1 MIIPCKHSGYGEGG
15 RLTATR
21 RAYLDGGGGGGGNQ
35 TSTSYTTN
43 VPEYAKQ
50 PFMEMIGKG
59 IALSEAPYQA
69 YGGERTAQFTP
80 LQQQAFG
87 QAETQQVAPQLGAAT
102 GLTGIAALQG
112 LNAQFDPYATG
123 QFTSQTAQQYMNPFM
138 QNVVDIQKR
147 EAQRQSQIGQTQDQA
162 RAVQAGAFGGSRQAI
177 LQAERERNLA
187 QQLGDIQATGSQAAF
202 QAAQDQFNRE
212 QQMREQSRQFGAG
225 FGMEGLR
232 TALSGAG
239 QLGQLGQQQF
249 GQEMDIMGA
258 RQQMGTTQQQQ
269 IQRILDQQ
277 YADFQAQ
284 RDYPYQQLGF
294 LSDLLRGTGSSTR
307 QVYPTPQPTAIQQ
320 LAGLGTAAIGVMAK
334 GGEVRYADGGIT
346 SLLGDQQLAQTVQ
359 NQEQSPMMQMAAA
372 EEAQRRSMMR
382 SAAPADMPQEAD
394 MTEAELLAALRVA
407 IQQGD
412 ETKARVIAELIEER
426 KMPESGIAQVAPE
439 SVGDVPEGG
448 IVGMYDGGAVAFQE
462 GGRTVR
468 SPYTPR
474 KTSGQRMTDDT
485 LQALAD
491 AYENM
496 PDALPIQ
503 LAREGTRQTV
513 DALGNVVEA
522 VADTKAL
529 PKSSGYLAQL
539 ERDEQARE
547 ARRAAARERELAS
560 KRVMTATPVAAAAP
574 AAGIATLMPE
584 IAPSAARDAK
594 LLERQDPM
602 SGGVAL
608 ALAAKQAE
616 DKAIADA
623 GGNVATGGAQVGA
636 GAITPAG
643 YRAQLKAAG
652 YDIDAQQAAEKKALE
667 DEFAARREA
676 VAADRADLERMIA
689 ERGVYGEER
698 EKEAKAAI
706 EGIKGE
712 KDQARSMAL
721 FQAGLAIL
729 SADPSRGALAAI
741 GEGALKGVGAYKGD
755 LKELE
760 AKRERMSDKLDR
772 IVDIRRQERFADD
785 DKRAALKKEENRLTA
800 DLARET
806 RSTLQGFGQTNL
818 SVAMAAVKA
827 SADSREKA
835 LDRQDRAQRLSQ
847 ASRGDLAQLRISLD
861 GEIARLERKDFRD
874 ADEEARLADAIA
886 QRNEVRRLLGERS
899 GMTGQAA
906 PAANMTGWGKA
917 TVE

>member
-15 RLTATR
+15 RLTTTR
-21 RAYLDGGGGGGGNQ
+21 RAYIDGGGGGGGPSQ
-35 TSTSYTTN
+35 TTSYTTN

-294 LSDLLRGTGSSTR
+294 LSDLLRGTGSSSRSLYT
-307 QVYPTPQPTAIQQ
+307 VPQPSTTQQ
-320 LAGLGTAAIGVMAK
+320 LAGLGTAAIGLGGLAK
-334 GGEVRYADGGIT
+334 GGSIPKAYADGGIT
-346 SLLGDQQLAQTVQ
+346 ALLGDDQLAQAAQ

-372 EEAQRRSMMR
+372 EEAQRRNMLR
-382 SAAPADMPQEAD
+382 SAAPADMPQMAD
-394 MTEAELLAALRVA
+394 MTEEELLAALRVA

-426 KMPESGIAQVAPE
+426 RVPESGIAQVAPE
-439 SVGDVPEGG
+439 SLGDVPDGG
-448 IVGMYDGGAVAFQE
+448 IVGMNDGGAVAF
-462 GGRTVR
+462 RTGDEVR
-468 SPYTPR
+468 SAYTPR
-474 KTSGQRMTDDT
+474 KTSGQRMLDDAIQSG
-485 LQALAD
+485 LI

-560 KRVMTATPVAAAAP
+560 KRVMTATPQAAAEP
-574 AAGIATLMPE
+574 ASPLAALMPTD
-584 IAPSAARDAK
+584 ITPSAGRDRK
-594 LLERQDPM
+594 LLERQSPT
-602 SGGVAL
+602 SGGLEA

-623 GGNVATGGAQVGA
+623 GGNVATGGAGSGVMG
-636 GAITPAG
+636 PD
-643 YRAQLKAAG
+643 QLMAMAKRFG
-652 YDIDAQQAAEKKALE
+652 IDPQA
-667 DEFAARREA
+667 
-676 VAADRADLERMIA
+676 AADRQTAFAKEQADARERGVSEREAALEAFIK
-689 ERGVYGEER
+689 ERGVYG
-698 EKEAKAAI
+698 KEQEAEARQEI
-706 EGIKGE
+706 EGLAGK
-712 KDQARSMAL
+712 KLDAKNFAL
-721 FQAGLAIL
+721 IQAGLAIL
-729 SADPSRGALAAI
+729 SADPSRGAFAAI
-741 GEGALKGVGAYKGD
+741 GEGAAKGLMGYKGD
-755 LKELE
+755 LDKLE
-760 AKRERMSDKLDR
+760 EKREKINGRIDR
-772 IVDIRRQERFADD
+772 ILELRRLESAADGKDRLALKNERSKLEELAIQDHREIAGNLDKSKEGLGTTLFNAHIRQREAELNRASRRNDD
-785 DKRAALKKEENRLTA
+785 LALQRMNIQALNSRRILLQNQLKIAMNEGNDSEASRINAALA
-800 DLARET
+800 D
-806 RSTLQGFGQTNL
+806 
-818 SVAMAAVKA
+818 V
-827 SADSREKA
+827 
-835 LDRQDRAQRLSQ
+835 DRALAGKTGAAQSSA
-847 ASRGDLAQLRISLD
+847 ASGPVLD
-861 GEIARLERKDFRD
+861 FNSI
-874 ADEEARLADAIA
+874 
-886 QRNEVRRLLGERS
+886 
-899 GMTGQAA
+899 
-906 PAANMTGWGKA
+906 
-917 TVE
+917 